1 MDAGQ
6 ILAAAITT
14 ITPDVMCREG
24 GGTNSGNEAVMG
36 KKNQSENRWENLFIS
51 PKWSAQMVQVGI
63 LFSPTYQQRTTLAN
77 EVGERER
84 DHLNA
89 RDATPA
95 PQ

>member
-36 KKNQSENRWENLFIS
+36 KKNQSENRLENLFIS
-51 PKWSAQMVQVGI
+51 PKWSAQMVHDHRAPPVF
-63 LFSPTYQQRTTLAN
+63 LFGFGP
-77 EVGERER
+77 
-84 DHLNA
+84 
-89 RDATPA
+89 
-95 PQ
+95 